1 MPQRPFFPKI
11 CPKKPSIEGSQNY
24 THPVT
29 LAYGYRVRSF
39 SLCYKR
45 SGVTVQ
51 ELPLKDSDLIIN
63 LESWIQIAQKNG
75 WVVIRREEL
84 VSRMAG
90 MIEQCMLSH

>member
-1 MPQRPFFPKI
+1 M
-11 CPKKPSIEGSQNY
+11 
-24 THPVT
+24 
-29 LAYGYRVRSF
+29 RSF

-75 WVVIRREEL
+75 WFVMQREEL
-84 VSRMAG
+84 ASRMAS
-90 MIEQCMLSH
+90 MIDRCLLTN